1 MTSFLSSLAS
11 GLGLGASSGAEA
23 IDVAELRQRIAD
35 GKVDVLIDVRS
46 PAEFVGGHVP
56 EAINIPLGE
65 IAGASALEAYRKHTV
80 YLICQ
85 SGGRSGSAQATLNT
99 KGFTTINV
107 RGGTGGWRAAGYPV
121 STAR

>member
-1 MTSFLSSLAS
+1 MSSFLSSLAS
-11 GLGLGASSGAEA
+11 GLGLGGSGAA
-23 IDVAELRQRIAD
+23 SIDVAELHKRLAA
-35 GKVDVLIDVRS
+35 KEVPVLVDVRS
-46 PAEFVGGHVP
+46 PAEFAGGHVA

-65 IAGASALEAYRKHTV
+65 VSGAPALEAYRGGDV

-85 SGGRSGSAQATLNT
+85 SGGRSGSAQSTLNAQ
-99 KGFTTINV
+99 GFTTINV